1 MSNIPFTQRLGAF
14 KQRFQQVLGNRG
26 SGYDELAQL
35 EQPLVGDD
43 SNYGAGDNYERS
55 HGVSRPPQY
64 SNYSGMGG
72 GGAHSAAS
80 QPGHAAQ
87 IAQTIPS
94 QGDELQLLAGLA
106 SDAAGLLWELAAMHD
121 TGEAATDMLAK
132 SEQLQVGKRLAIC
145 ATLVVLCYLEARSLL
160 GLKATSV
167 LHHQW

>member
-94 QGDELQLLAGLA
+94 QVGPLCADICHVHNILSCDYMVACSIAHSSYIQHTVI
-106 SDAAGLLWELAAMHD
+106 AAGGRVAAAGRTCVRCCWLVVG
-121 TGEAATDMLAK
+121 TGCHARYWRGCHRY
-132 SEQLQVGKRLAIC
+132 VGKI
-145 ATLVVLCYLEARSLL
+145 
-160 GLKATSV
+160 
-167 LHHQW
+167 

>member
-43 SNYGAGDNYERS
+43 SNYGAGDNYEQT

-72 GGAHSAAS
+72 GGGNSAAS

-94 QGDELQLLAGLA
+94 QVGVLA
-106 SDAAGLLWELAAMHD
+106 
-121 TGEAATDMLAK
+121 
-132 SEQLQVGKRLAIC
+132 QI
-145 ATLVVLCYLEARSLL
+145 
-160 GLKATSV
+160 SV
-167 LHHQW
+167 I